1 MPSKL
6 TNSLTEM
13 ELKKEESLKAGRDGR
28 IQEVAT
34 MQAVWS
40 FGRSFL
46 GTEQY
51 WALSIGSTTEKMK
64 FSEEPLTIIYCLV
77 QET

>member
-28 IQEVAT
+28 IQEVAR

-51 WALSIGSTTEKMK
+51 WALSIGSTTEKLRRV
-64 FSEEPLTIIYCLV
+64 SQPYVRLYL
-77 QET
+77 